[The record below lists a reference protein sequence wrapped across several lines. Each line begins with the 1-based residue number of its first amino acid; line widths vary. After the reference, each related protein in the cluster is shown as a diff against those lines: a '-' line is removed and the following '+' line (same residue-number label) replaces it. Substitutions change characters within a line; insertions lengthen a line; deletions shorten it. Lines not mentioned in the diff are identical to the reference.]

1 MDALPEVVSL
11 DTARMVVV
19 RPELRGGAEVL
30 IGRAKL
36 PATLATPPVDRTRRT
51 EAGRVVLR
59 ALVGRLAAIEP
70 REVVIEA
77 RCPDCG
83 APHGRPVVMGPD
95 AAKTIRVSLA
105 YAGTAIVAAVSVES
119 AIGVD
124 AELRSTGTT
133 PDAARR
139 DAARR
144 EAVRSISGTDSDSVD
159 PLIRWTRIEAVLK
172 ADGRG
177 LRVDPSAVA
186 FIADTDRLRA
196 TVAGGAQSY
205 EVHDLQLGD
214 DLFASVAV
222 ELSAAELT
230 AAEKR

>member
-30 IGRAKL
+30 IARAEL
-36 PATLATPPVDRTRRT
+36 PATLATPPVDRIRRT
-51 EAGRVVLR
+51 GAGRAVLR
-59 ALVGRLAAIEP
+59 ALVGRLAGIEP
-70 REVVIEA
+70 GEVVIEA

-83 APHGRPVVMGPD
+83 GSHGRPVVMGPD

-105 YAGTAIVAAVSVES
+105 YAGTAIVAAAIVGS

-124 AELRSTGTT
+124 AELTSTGTT
-133 PDAARR
+133 PDAALR

-144 EAVRSISGTDSDSVD
+144 EAVRSISGTGSDSVD
-159 PLIRWTRIEAVLK
+159 PLIQWTRIEAVVK

-186 FIADTDRLRA
+186 FTTDTDGLRA
-196 TVAGGAQSY
+196 TVAGGARTY
-205 EVHDLQLGD
+205 DVHDVPLGD
-214 DLFASVAV
+214 DVYVSVAV
-222 ELSAAELT
+222 ELSAAG
-230 AAEKR
+230 KR